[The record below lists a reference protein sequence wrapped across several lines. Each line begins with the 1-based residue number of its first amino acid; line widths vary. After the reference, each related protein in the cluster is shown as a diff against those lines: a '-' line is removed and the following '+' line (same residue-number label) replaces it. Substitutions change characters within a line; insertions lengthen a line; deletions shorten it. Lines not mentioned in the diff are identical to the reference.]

1 MKETS
6 PCFSII
12 MNIQIQPLFFNHN
25 EYKCRKPSNQ
35 PLKKNGERERTR
47 ESGNQ
52 VMVTLI
58 KGELLSWG
66 GGQRTERVRVRVG

>member
-1 MKETS
+1 
-6 PCFSII
+6 
-12 MNIQIQPLFFNHN
+12 MNINVGNQVTN
-25 EYKCRKPSNQ
+25 PS
-35 PLKKNGERERTR
+35 KKSGERERTR

-66 GGQRTERVRVRVG
+66 GGRRTKKVRLRVGW